1 MDTDDVL
8 YDVLSCAYYEL
19 MTCLDFSPL
28 KTRTCMDVGTLQ
40 FRDYFVGI
48 ALINRHAIHCT
59 RSHHEST
66 INRHAINGT
75 QAAELQL
82 PWHIVTLRAAVGA
95 KKKLLGH
102 SKASFEFPS

>member
-1 MDTDDVL
+1 
-8 YDVLSCAYYEL
+8 
-19 MTCLDFSPL
+19 
-28 KTRTCMDVGTLQ
+28 MDVGTLQ
-40 FRDYFVGI
+40 CRDYFVGI

-95 KKKLLGH
+95 KQSYWDTAKHPL
-102 SKASFEFPS
+102 SFPARRRAPQH